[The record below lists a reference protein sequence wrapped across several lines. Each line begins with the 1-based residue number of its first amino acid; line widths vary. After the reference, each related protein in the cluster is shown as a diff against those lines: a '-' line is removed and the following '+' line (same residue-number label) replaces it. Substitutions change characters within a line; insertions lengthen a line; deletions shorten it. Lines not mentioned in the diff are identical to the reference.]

1 MSTKIKAFQ
10 SQLNSL
16 GFSLV
21 EDGKWG
27 PKSQKALDELVSI
40 STCRVYFDFN
50 MFRKLFG
57 ISKITQNMVD
67 NINYLFDEFNS
78 LSTPESTNPLYI
90 AYMLATT
97 WHETAM
103 TFMPVKEAG
112 SWQYLS
118 KYDTGKLAKI
128 LGNTPEADGD
138 GQLYAGRG
146 YVQITGKNNYKKF
159 SSIVGEDLIKNPD
172 FTLRPRI
179 AARILVEGSLK
190 GMFTGKKLSDYI
202 RVGSIGEFVEARRV
216 INGTDKAS
224 LIASHAIKFLDCLVI
239 EKV

>member
-16 GFSLV
+16 GSSLI

>member
-16 GFSLV
+16 GSSLI

-202 RVGSIGEFVEARRV
+202 RAGSIEEFVEARRV